1 MARFRLGLALGL
13 GAGYVLG
20 TKAGRERYLQLER
33 WAQRGEKI
41 ARSVA
46 SSGFGKKVAAKAKNG
61 LGGGL
66 GNAKAATLGKVPWM
80 KDRIADEISRNGFQD
95 REPASSF

>member
-20 TKAGRERYLQLER
+20 TKAGRERYLQIQR
-33 WAQRGEKI
+33 WAHRLEKVANDLASSSIGRKI
-41 ARSVA
+41 A
-46 SSGFGKKVAAKAKNG
+46 AKTKDG

-66 GNAKAATLGKVPWM
+66 GNAKAATLAKIPWM
-80 KDRIADEISRNGFQD
+80 KDRVADQVSRNGFEE
-95 REPASSF
+95 REPASS

>member
-20 TKAGRERYLQLER
+20 TKAGRERYLQIQR
-33 WAQRGEKI
+33 WAHRLEKVANDLASSSIGRKI
-41 ARSVA
+41 A
-46 SSGFGKKVAAKAKNG
+46 AKTKDG

-66 GNAKAATLGKVPWM
+66 GNAKAATLAKIPWM
-80 KDRIADEISRNGFQD
+80 KDRVADQVSRNGFEE

>member
-20 TKAGRERYLQLER
+20 TKAGRERYLQMQR
-33 WAQRGEKI
+33 WWQRTEKI
-41 ARSVA
+41 GKELA
-46 SSGFGKKVAAKAKNG
+46 SSSIGKKIAAKTKDG

-66 GNAKAATLGKVPWM
+66 GNAKAATLAKIPWM
-80 KDRIADEISRNGFQD
+80 KDRIADRTSRNGFKE
-95 REPASSF
+95 REPATSF